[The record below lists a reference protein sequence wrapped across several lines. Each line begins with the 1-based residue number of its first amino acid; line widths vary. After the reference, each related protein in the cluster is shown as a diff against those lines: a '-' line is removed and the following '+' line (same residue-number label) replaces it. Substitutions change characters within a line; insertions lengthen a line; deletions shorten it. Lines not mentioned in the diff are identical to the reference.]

1 MIVGVPKEIKKNE
14 YRVALVPAGVARMVG
29 AGHEVLVER
38 GAGEGSG
45 LPDDEYLAA
54 GAQLADTSQEIWT
67 RAQMV
72 MKVKEPLASEY
83 GFLREGLL
91 LFTYLHLAP
100 APALTQA
107 MLDSHCIGVA
117 YETIQLDDGT
127 LPLLTPMSEV
137 AGRLAAQIGASY
149 LTKSH
154 GGPGVLLGGVPGVE
168 RGKVVIIG
176 AGVVGSNAAKIAVG
190 LGAQVFLLDINQQRL
205 AYLDDIFGN
214 LLTTVM
220 SSPENIARLVA
231 GCDLVIG
238 SILIPGAKAP
248 YLVTREMIRAMR
260 PGSVVVDVAIDQ
272 GGCFETSK
280 PTTHQDPVYLV
291 DGVTHYCVTNIPG
304 NVARTSTFAL
314 TNVTLPYALAIANR
328 GLAEAA
334 RRDPALAKGVN
345 VCDGRITHPAVAAAI
360 GGEPLDPLACLIK

>member
-1 MIVGVPKEIKKNE
+1 MIIGVPKEVKNNE
-14 YRVALVPAGVARMVG
+14 YRVALVPAGVAQMAG
-29 AGHEVLVER
+29 AGHEVVVER
-38 GAGEGSG
+38 GAGVGSG
-45 LPDDEYLAA
+45 LSDDEYIAA
-54 GAQLADTSQEIWT
+54 GAQMVDTADEVWT

-72 MKVKEPLASEY
+72 MKVKEPVPSEY

-100 APALTQA
+100 APELTKA
-107 MLDSHCIGVA
+107 MLDSGCIGVA

-137 AGRLAAQIGASY
+137 AGRLATQVGASY

-154 GGPGVLLGGVPGVE
+154 GGRGVLLGGVPGVN

-190 LGAQVFLLDINQQRL
+190 MGAQVYLLDINQRRL

-220 SSPENIARLVA
+220 SSPENIAKLVA
-231 GCDLVIG
+231 DCDLVIG

-248 YLVTREMIRAMR
+248 YLVTREMIRAMQ
-260 PGSVVVDVAIDQ
+260 PASVVVDVAIDQ

-291 DGVTHYCVTNIPG
+291 DDIIHYCVTNMPG

-314 TNVTLPYALAIANR
+314 TNVTLLYALAIANK
-328 GLAEAA
+328 GLPEAV

-345 VCDGRITHPAVAAAI
+345 VCAGRITHPAVAAAI
-360 GGEPLDPLACLIK
+360 GGEPLDPLACLS